1 MTPQSRS
8 RPLPRITIVTPA
20 LGDDQYLEA
29 TLRSVIY
36 QDYPNLEFIVI
47 EDGAGGER
55 RRVLENYRS
64 HFCWQSCAPGT
75 DLCAALNMAFANA
88 SGEILGWLEP
98 GEMFHVNAVAVIGGV
113 FATLPDVEWITGRPF
128 NFSSSGMPIGIKH
141 LERWSRIRFLA
152 GGNKYIHR
160 ETTFWRQRLWERA
173 GGALAT
179 TYGAAGEFDLF
190 MRFFRHARLYS
201 VESLIGGYRTHP
213 GNHSADG
220 SHRRYNQIC
229 DEIADRELAGVSGAY
244 AAKLFRRLTRIVA
257 HIPKVRTWWHK
268 YALQGIY
275 RCPGPDWHSRIV
287 MRGDEWVFEKPN
299 IAGST
304 AQPRARYAHFGGEAQ
319 P

>member
-1 MTPQSRS
+1 
-8 RPLPRITIVTPA
+8 
-20 LGDDQYLEA
+20 
-29 TLRSVIY
+29 
-36 QDYPNLEFIVI
+36 
-47 EDGAGGER
+47 
-55 RRVLENYRS
+55 
-64 HFCWQSCAPGT
+64 
-75 DLCAALNMAFANA
+75 
-88 SGEILGWLEP
+88 
-98 GEMFHVNAVAVIGGV
+98 
-113 FATLPDVEWITGRPF
+113 
-128 NFSSSGMPIGIKH
+128 MPIGIKH

-160 ETTFWRQRLWERA
+160 ETTFWRRRLWERA

-229 DEIADRELAGVSGAY
+229 DEIADRELAGVSGTY

-257 HIPKVRTWWHK
+257 HIPKVRSWWHK

-304 AQPRARYAHFGGEAQ
+304 AQTHARYAHFGGEAQ